1 LEGVLVLVGFVEEL
15 FSDLLFTRLSPF
27 VTLEKAASSILLLV
41 LDVRLDPE
49 ERLIGLSEFN
59 PLDDAIEESEV
70 TFFLRLDLEV

>member
-1 LEGVLVLVGFVEEL
+1 MEGVLVLVGFVEEL

-70 TFFLRLDLEV
+70 TFLLRLDLEV